1 MCCGPLPVVSSR
13 DVAFMAV
20 MPLACSRRTASPV
33 AGPAE
38 GPTAGEGLD
47 PVLGAAGFGDRL
59 RHLLADMQ
67 ADPRLTRVNRIAAAL
82 YEPAT
87 DLVKTFVHA
96 SDGPDPVGSLSVRLS
111 AIPGMVEA
119 ARTGLPL
126 VVDDLSAGGG
136 AAVTLGLAQRG
147 YRARCVMP
155 VLHNG
160 TLFGFLFYNSF
171 HPGVF
176 SRAALAAL
184 RPHNRLAAMMIV
196 HELSLLRTVLAA
208 VRTVRN
214 ISVHRDEETG
224 GHLDRMSRYAQIVA
238 RRVAPLHG
246 RSDEF
251 VEYLFHYAPLHDV
264 GKVAVPDSILR
275 KPGRLTPEEFAVMQ
289 THVAKGLE
297 IVATI
302 QHDLGFARLPH
313 GELLRNVVGC
323 HHEAMDGSGYPN
335 RLKGTA
341 IPLEGRIT
349 TVADVFDALTSVRP
363 YKAAWSNAEALAFL
377 KDNAGN
383 RFDPD
388 CVAALVDQFDAVEE
402 VQRRFADMT
411 DSAAAAD

>member
-1 MCCGPLPVVSSR
+1 
-13 DVAFMAV
+13 MAV
-20 MPLACSRRTASPV
+20 MSLACSRRGAAPRV
-33 AGPAE
+33 AAAE
-38 GPTAGEGLD
+38 GPASGEGLD
-47 PVLGAAGFGDRL
+47 PILGASGFGDRL

-67 ADPRLTRVNRIAAAL
+67 ADHRLSRVNRIAAAL
-82 YEPAT
+82 YEPGT

-96 SDGPDPVGSLSVRLS
+96 SDGPDPVGSLSIRLS
-111 AIPGMVEA
+111 AIPGMAEA

-126 VVDDLSAGGG
+126 VVDDLTAGGG
-136 AAVTLGLAQRG
+136 GHSAAITLGLVQRG
-147 YRARCVMP
+147 YRSRCVMP
-155 VLHNG
+155 VLNHG

-176 SRAALAAL
+176 SRSALAAL
-184 RPHNRLAAMMIV
+184 RPHNRVAAMMIV

-224 GHLDRMSRYAQIVA
+224 GHLDRMSRYARIIA
-238 RRVAPLHG
+238 RRVAPMHG

-264 GKVAVPDSILR
+264 GKVAVPDGILR

-302 QHDLGFARLPH
+302 QNDLGFARLPH
-313 GELLRNVVGC
+313 GDLLRNVVGC
-323 HHEAMDGSGYPN
+323 HHEAMDGSGYPHG
-335 RLKGTA
+335 LKGDA

-363 YKAAWSNAEALAFL
+363 YKAAWSNADALAFL

-388 CVAALVDQFDAVEE
+388 CVAALADQFDAVEE
-402 VQRRFADMT
+402 VQRRFVDG
-411 DSAAAAD
+411 AAAD

>member
-1 MCCGPLPVVSSR
+1 
-13 DVAFMAV
+13 
-20 MPLACSRRTASPV
+20 MPLLRTRRDAAFASAAADV
-33 AGPAE
+33 G
-38 GPTAGEGLD
+38 AGEGLD
-47 PVLGAAGFGDRL
+47 PLLGAATFGERL

-67 ADPRLTRVNRIAAAL
+67 ADPRLSRVNRIAAAL

-96 SDGPDPVGSLSVRLS
+96 SDGPDPVGSLSMRLS
-111 AIPGMVEA
+111 AFPGMVEA

-126 VVDDLSAGGG
+126 VVDDLTVGGGG

-155 VLHNG
+155 VLNNG

-171 HPGVF
+171 QAGAF

-184 RPHNRLAAMMIV
+184 RPHNRVAALMIV

-224 GHLDRMSRYAQIVA
+224 GHLDRMSRYAQIIA
-238 RRVAPLHG
+238 RRVAPMHG

-275 KPGRLTPEEFAVMQ
+275 KPGRLTAEEFAVMQ
-289 THVAKGLE
+289 THVVKGLE

-302 QHDLGFARLPH
+302 QRDLGFARLPH
-313 GELLRNVVGC
+313 GDLLRNVVGC
-323 HHEAMDGSGYPN
+323 HHEARDGSGYPFG
-335 RLKGTA
+335 LKGDA

-349 TVADVFDALTSVRP
+349 TVADVFDALTSTRP
-363 YKAAWSNAEALAFL
+363 YKAAWSNADALAFI

-402 VQRRFADMT
+402 VQRRFADG
-411 DSAAAAD
+411 AAAD

>member
-1 MCCGPLPVVSSR
+1 
-13 DVAFMAV
+13 MAV
-20 MPLACSRRTASPV
+20 MPLARTRRTV
-33 AGPAE
+33 AFAPAAADA
-38 GPTAGEGLD
+38 GAGEGLD
-47 PVLGAAGFGDRL
+47 PLLGAATFGDRL
-59 RHLLADMQ
+59 RLLLADMQ
-67 ADPRLTRVNRIAAAL
+67 ADPRLSRVNRIAAAL

-96 SDGPDPVGSLSVRLS
+96 SDGPDPVGSLSMRLS
-111 AIPGMVEA
+111 DIPGMVEA

-126 VVDDLSAGGG
+126 VVDDLAADGGG

-171 HPGVF
+171 RPGVF

-184 RPHNRLAAMMIV
+184 RPHNRVAAMMIV

-224 GHLDRMSRYAQIVA
+224 GHLDRMSRYAQIIA

-275 KPGRLTPEEFAVMQ
+275 KPGRLTAEEFAVMQ
-289 THVAKGLE
+289 THVPKGLE

-302 QHDLGFARLPH
+302 QRDLGFARLPH

-335 RLKGTA
+335 RLTGDA

-363 YKAAWSNAEALAFL
+363 YKAAWSNADALAFL

-383 RFDPD
+383 RFDPG

>member
-1 MCCGPLPVVSSR
+1 
-13 DVAFMAV
+13 MAV
-20 MPLACSRRTASPV
+20 MSLVCSRRAAAPRPG
-33 AGPAE
+33 AGDGLAP
-38 GPTAGEGLD
+38 GEGLD
-47 PVLGAAGFGDRL
+47 PLLATVGFGERL
-59 RHLLADMQ
+59 RHLLADIQ
-67 ADPRLTRVNRIAAAL
+67 ADPRLSRVNRIAAAL
-82 YEPAT
+82 YEPGT

-96 SDGPDPVGSLSVRLS
+96 SDGPDPVGSLSMRL
-111 AIPGMVEA
+111 ADVPMLAEA
-119 ARTGLPL
+119 ARTGLPV
-126 VVDDLSAGGG
+126 VVDDLTAGGG
-136 AAVTLGLAQRG
+136 NVAAITPGLAQRG

-155 VLHNG
+155 VLHQG
-160 TLFGFLFYNSF
+160 DLFGFLFYNSF

-176 SRAALAAL
+176 ARSALAAL
-184 RPHNRLAAMMIV
+184 RPHNRVATMMIV

-238 RRVAPLHG
+238 RRVAPMHG

-302 QHDLGFARLPH
+302 QADLGFARLPH
-313 GELLRNVVGC
+313 GDLLRNVVGC

-335 RLKGTA
+335 GLKGDA

-363 YKAAWSNAEALAFL
+363 YKAAWSNADALAFL
-377 KDNAGN
+377 TDNVGT

-388 CVAALVDQFDAVEE
+388 CVAALVEQFDAVEE
-402 VQRRFADMT
+402 VQRRFADT
-411 DSAAAAD
+411 AAAD